1 MEKRMSKW
9 RNATGPAMAVACLTL
24 IAACSQYD
32 VFGTR
37 RDITIDQPAN
47 QSFMTMQTTAGK
59 VLTTPDGMTL
69 YTFDKDTT
77 GTSTCYG
84 DCAQYWPPLLAGSGA
99 KEADFLTLTTR
110 TDGTKQWMASNK
122 PLYTYVQ
129 DKKPGQV
136 KGDNYNNV
144 WHVVKVQ

>member
-1 MEKRMSKW
+1 MSKW